1 MISLLAKWLIPNR
14 DKVENSEVR
23 RAWGSLCGFMGI
35 ALNLLLFAGKLA
47 AGALSGSIAV
57 TADAFNNLSDAGSSV
72 VTLLGF
78 RLAGKKPDADH
89 PFGHG
94 RMEYVSGLAV
104 AGLILL
110 MGAEL
115 AKSSVE
121 KILRPESV
129 SFSWLAAAILLLSVG
144 VKVYMYLYNKSVG
157 KKIRSAAMAATA
169 SDSLSDTAATAAVL
183 LAMLVG
189 HWSGVQLD
197 GWTGLLVALFILWSA
212 VQAARDTVSPLL
224 GQSPDPLL
232 VKEIEELVMAHD
244 AVVGV
249 HDLVVH
255 DYGPG
260 RRIISLHAEV
270 PADGQV
276 LALHDVIDNIEA
288 ELSRKLHCEAVIHMD
303 PVVVGDP
310 QVDALHEKVAAL
322 VRTIDSRITIHD
334 FRIVPGATHTNLIF
348 DAVIPFDERLTR
360 PQVAAQICQLVQ
372 GLDGRYRAVVKIE
385 NSYVN
390 E

>member
-129 SFSWLAAAILLLSVG
+129 SFSWLAAAILLLSIG

-157 KKIRSAAMAATA
+157 KKIRSAAMSATA

-322 VRTIDSRITIHD
+322 VRTIDPRITIHD

-385 NSYVN
+385 NSYVS

>member
-1 MISLLAKWLIPNR
+1 MISLLAKWLIPNC

-23 RAWGSLCGFMGI
+23 RAWGALCGFVGI
-35 ALNLLLFAGKLA
+35 GLNLLLFAGKLV
-47 AGALSGSIAV
+47 AGTLSGSIAV

-78 RLAGKKPDADH
+78 RLAGRKPDADH

-94 RMEYVSGLAV
+94 RMEYISGLVV

-115 AKSSVE
+115 AKSSFE
-121 KILRPESV
+121 KILHPEAV
-129 SFSWLAAAILLLSVG
+129 SFSWLAAAILLVSIG
-144 VKVYMYLYNKSVG
+144 VKVYMYLYNKAVG
-157 KKIRSAAMAATA
+157 KKIRSAAMSATA
-169 SDSLSDTAATAAVL
+169 TDSLSDTVATAAVL
-183 LAMLVG
+183 AAMLIG
-189 HWSGVQLD
+189 RLTNVQLD
-197 GWTGLLVALFILWSA
+197 GWVGLLVALFILWSA

-224 GQSPDPLL
+224 GQSPDPML
-232 VKEIEELVMAHD
+232 VKEIEALVMAHD
-244 AVVGV
+244 TVVGV

-310 QVDALHEKVAAL
+310 KVNALHEKVAEL
-322 VRTIDSRITIHD
+322 VRTIDPRITIHD
-334 FRIVPGATHTNLIF
+334 FRIVPGTTHTNLIF

-372 GLDGRYRAVVKIE
+372 ELDGHYRAVVKIE